1 MTARDFEQIS
11 GWKDGNKAM
20 LDELLTSMYD
30 AKRTGGKDGRLP
42 GAVLGIVKE
51 NWDQNHPGQ
60 VRVEYELGETGKMVS
75 NWADVLTPYTASDA
89 GFYFLPEV
97 GNTVAINFINGSPN
111 RPIVIGSLWNTSAV
125 RPADGPQEKNK
136 TKIIRL
142 EGGTGICLSNEENK
156 DHILVTT
163 KNGLT
168 VALSDEHKTLSI
180 QDKEGKNSILLNAEK
195 GSLTLNADKELT
207 LCVGGTAVV
216 TIKANQA
223 EIKSG
228 TIVLEGSQKLT
239 ISGQTTNLTG
249 SQIQMKADASMK
261 VESGGI
267 TEVKGNMVKV
277 N

>member
-1 MTARDFEQIS
+1 
-11 GWKDGNKAM
+11 M
-20 LDELLTSMYD
+20 LDELLASMPG
-30 AKRTGGKDGRLP
+30 AGGIGKRDGGLP
-42 GAVLGIVKE
+42 GAVLGMVKE
-51 NWDQNHPGQ
+51 NWDKNHPGQ

-111 RPIVIGSLWNTSAV
+111 RPIVIGSLWNTSAA
-125 RPADGPQEKNK
+125 RPADGPKEKN
-136 TKIIRL
+136 TEKIIRL
-142 EGGTGICLSNEENK
+142 AGGTGIRLSNEEKK
-156 DHILVTT
+156 DCISVMT

-168 VALSDEHKTLSI
+168 VDLSDEHKTVSI
-180 QDKEGKNSILLNAEK
+180 QDKEGKNSIQLNAEK
-195 GSLTLNADKELT
+195 GSLKLNADKELT
-207 LCVGGTAVV
+207 LCIGGTAVI
-216 TIKANQA
+216 TMKANKM

-228 TIVLEGSQKLT
+228 TVGLNASQKLEV
-239 ISGQTTNLTG
+239 SGQTTSLKG